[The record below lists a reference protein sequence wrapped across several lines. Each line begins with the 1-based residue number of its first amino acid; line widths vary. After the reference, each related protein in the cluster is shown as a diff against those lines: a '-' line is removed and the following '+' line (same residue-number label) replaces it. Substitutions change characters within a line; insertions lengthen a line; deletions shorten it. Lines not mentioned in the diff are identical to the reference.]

1 MILGKQTYKKLCNY
15 VVDDLFYTYCSQLD
29 GALVYIDIEQDHVSL
44 DNGTVLKP
52 CTFLAGG
59 NNFAK
64 R

>member
-1 MILGKQTYKKLCNY
+1 MTLDTQTYRKLCNR
-15 VVDDLFYTYCSQLD
+15 VIDDLFYTHYHRLE

-44 DNGTVLKP
+44 NNGTVLKP